1 MKDTKKSAEELSAE
15 ENTSAKTPEIYPPP
29 YKVING
35 GLCVERTTNQGKY
48 DQKLCN
54 FVPQL
59 AAEITVDDGLTE
71 SKRLR
76 IVGEHAGGYSLPEI
90 EIAGSEFTT
99 FNWMLEHWG
108 VDCNLE
114 PGSGVREHIRYAIQS
129 TAPRAERKS
138 IYAVTGWKK
147 IGGEWR
153 YMMPRDESVSVQL
166 PGKLKRYE
174 MKSGYTPADI
184 STAFCLLEMPIAPKE
199 IICPL
204 LAFTFLSPLNEF
216 LHRANCE
223 PKFVLFLL
231 GKTGTRK
238 STLAALFLS
247 FFGSFTA
254 SDLPLSF
261 RDTANSIIH
270 HAFALKDVLT
280 CIDDFHPCGKPE
292 ENQLTATAQAIMRA
306 YGDRAGRGRLKADAS
321 PMDSRPP
328 QGNAI
333 ITAEFAPDIG
343 ESGTARYFSLELK
356 DGDVDLGALSLF
368 QKEAAS
374 GVLNRCMFTYTEWIG
389 KRFLS
394 DEKAEKDFIDT
405 LAKAFAHYRD
415 EFVKCGIRC
424 HGRVPEIVAWL
435 RIGMYFFL
443 SFMQSQGMLDE
454 NRLHAIN
461 SKFIEILYALAR
473 KQSESIEQDKPTYKF
488 IRKLY
493 ALLESGQAVVLNRF
507 ADTEITPPNFIGYE
521 DDHFFYLNSD
531 MAHRTVKRLC
541 EEQGEAFS
549 ISQRGLLK
557 ALAEEGLIEKSEG
570 QNTKS
575 VRFGNKTKRVLCLYK
590 SKAQMI
596 VDSAM

>member
-1 MKDTKKSAEELSAE
+1 MKELEKAAGEISAE
-15 ENTSAKTPEIYPPP
+15 ENTASETPEIYPPP
-29 YKVING
+29 YKVVNG
-35 GLCVERTTNQGKY
+35 GLCVECMSNQGKY
-48 DQKLCN
+48 DKKLCN
-54 FVPQL
+54 FLPRL
-59 AAEITVDDGLTE
+59 SAEITVDDGLTE
-71 SKRLR
+71 TKRLR
-76 IVGEHAGGYSLPEI
+76 IVGEHAGGYALPEI
-90 EIAGSEFTT
+90 EIAGSEFTA
-99 FNWMLEHWG
+99 FNWLLEHWG

-129 TAPRAERKS
+129 TAPRAERMS

-147 IGGEWR
+147 LGGRWR
-153 YMMPRDESVSVQL
+153 YLMPGDETVSVQL

-174 MKSGYTPADI
+174 MKDGYTPADI
-184 STAFCLLEMPIAPKE
+184 STAFCLLEMPVSPKE
-199 IICPL
+199 IIYPL
-204 LAFTFLSPLNEF
+204 LAFAFLSPLNEF

-223 PKFVLFLL
+223 PKFVMFLL

-247 FFGSFTA
+247 FFGSFTP

-292 ENQLTATAQAIMRA
+292 ESKLTATAQAVMRA
-306 YGDRAGRGRLKADAS
+306 YGDRTGRGRLKSDAS
-321 PMDSRPP
+321 PLDSRPP
-328 QGNAI
+328 QGNAV

-356 DGDVDLGALSLF
+356 EGDVDLDVLSLF

-374 GVLNRCMFTYTEWIG
+374 GVFNRCMFAYTEWI
-389 KRFLS
+389 KNRFLS
-394 DEKAEKDFIDT
+394 EQTEADFIDT
-405 LAKAFAHYRD
+405 IGKAFAHYRD

-443 SFMQSQGMLDE
+443 LFMQSRKMLDE
-454 NRLHAIN
+454 ARLREIN
-461 SKFIEILYALAR
+461 SEFTEILYVLAR
-473 KQSESIEQDKPTYKF
+473 KQSENIEQDKPTYNF

-493 ALLESGQAVVLNRF
+493 ALLESGQAVVLNRY
-507 ADTEITPPNFIGYE
+507 ADAEITPPNFIGYE
-521 DDHFFYLNSD
+521 DDTFFYLNSD
-531 MAHRTVKRLC
+531 MAHKTVKRLC
-541 EEQGEAFS
+541 EEQGEVFS

-575 VRFGNKTKRVLCLYK
+575 VRFGSKTKRVLCLYK
-590 SKAQMI
+590 SKAQI
-596 VDSAM
+596 IADSAL